1 MIQFRDAVWKYVKR
15 LLLEDRLNLPH
26 RVSVWDARCELLK
39 GLACGSPRCSATLP
53 GHVGLLEDVRVAAV
67 GRPWLAG
74 MRQFVELIQAAGAIL
89 AFRWHQITT
98 QAVPMQPAA
107 SKVARIGVLTAYLGR
122 RRTVYGG

>member
-1 MIQFRDAVWKYVKR
+1 MTAW
-15 LLLEDRLNLPH
+15 E
-26 RVSVWDARCELLK
+26 ARCDLLR
-39 GLACGSPRCSATLP
+39 GLSHGYSECSAALP

-122 RRTVYGG
+122 RRTVYGR